1 MPPHC
6 IGHQNKLL
14 LLLALGSESMGWCPG
29 GTCHMPPH
37 CIGHRKKPILLLVA
51 RERINGTAPVARL
64 RVLHEET
71 HARVHRTAR
80 TAAENRLRLAAAKKA
95 CKKAVKKFR
104 ISQGRTQ

>member
-1 MPPHC
+1 
-6 IGHQNKLL
+6 
-14 LLLALGSESMGWCPG
+14 
-29 GTCHMPPH
+29 MPPH
-37 CIGHRKKPILLLVA
+37 CIGHRKKTHIITRT

-80 TAAENRLRLAAAKKA
+80 TAAENRRRLAAAKKA

-104 ISQGRTQ
+104 ISQARTQ